1 MKNIKRTIFFIFIPL
16 SPFPLHLHL
25 SLSHFI
31 TFGVAALSACL
42 YQKQMPC
49 CSRVEEITKVNSK
62 DQIKGKWVITS
73 QTKLVQ
79 EMEFVLLWLRRKAFH
94 RKNSKYCTLTRKSL
108 RTGNYFWRDEEPDS
122 QNTRRFYSLTGT
134 KHHDPLARCGCLVS
148 GWSACLICSQH
159 LDRNT
164 SNWTACDFLPFDWI
178 LIISNIVDL
187 SDWCKKVYIKI
198 LWYSQSE
205 NNV

>member
-1 MKNIKRTIFFIFIPL
+1 MKKYLTTTSSHRFSVMLVIIFCERGQLPDTKASSFDVIQWKTLKAPFFLFSSP
-16 SPFPLHLHL
+16 SPFPLHL

-49 CSRVEEITKVNSK
+49 CSWVEEITKVNSK

-79 EMEFVLLWLRRKAFH
+79 EMEFLLLWLRRKAFH

-122 QNTRRFYSLTGT
+122 QNTRRF
-134 KHHDPLARCGCLVS
+134 
-148 GWSACLICSQH
+148 
-159 LDRNT
+159 
-164 SNWTACDFLPFDWI
+164 I
-178 LIISNIVDL
+178 L
-187 SDWCKKVYIKI
+187 
-198 LWYSQSE
+198 
-205 NNV
+205 